1 MGVTCNASVVIPCDD
16 QSVALSVVIVDDS
29 EVFLESASDL
39 LARQGMD
46 VIGTATTPSDAL
58 AVVRELCPD
67 LVVIDLHLG
76 SASGL
81 DLARLLSSDGAGPP
95 ALVLVS
101 SIGLEDLTAL
111 AVEAPVQGYLTKT
124 DLSAAALE
132 SIVRGTPLA
141 G

>member
-1 MGVTCNASVVIPCDD
+1 M
-16 QSVALSVVIVDDS
+16 SVVIVDDS

-46 VIGTATTPSDAL
+46 VVGTATTPAAAL
-58 AVVRELCPD
+58 ARVRETAPD

-81 DLARLLSSDGAGPP
+81 DLAGLLSADGAGAP

-101 SIGLEDLTAL
+101 SIGLEDLAAL
-111 AVEAPVQGYLTKT
+111 ALGAPVQGYLTKT